1 MVTVSFFK
9 PSDPLIPTPEPA
21 DKNAHYFNTLVRE
34 DLLQQIK
41 RQAIR
46 DGTHVFLATE
56 GGELVAQGA
65 TTVRRVIADYGGAI
79 RLSRSHAGHR
89 LGRPGLVLD
98 VGHTYEVSID
108 PATNVILS
116 ATEMPQQPSL
126 QVPSRF
132 HFNPWTLP
140 DIGLDTANTFF
151 SRLRRQPHIPFQY
164 PANGCS
170 GRAHEMCRLIEQHLD
185 PNPKDVVAKVWN
197 LGNCSLLTVKTEN
210 NPDCAVSWLYHV
222 APVVKAGKNL
232 RVIDPSLFD
241 KPVSVAKWRSV
252 QKGKATGPVYT
263 SRDAYDLDQG
273 TLFFGEE
280 PNVAEV
286 ELRNYR
292 DLLASQIYSRGPL
305 PYRCQNL

>member
-34 DLLQQIK
+34 
-41 RQAIR
+41 
-46 DGTHVFLATE
+46 GTHVFLATE

-164 PANGCS
+164 
-170 GRAHEMCRLIEQHLD
+170 
-185 PNPKDVVAKVWN
+185 VVAKVWN